1 MTTRVLMIM
10 SDPCSNGKDVWVRY
24 LMTDEPH
31 TYYEDRVY
39 YDSYEDAIADIKQF
53 KTWCS
58 LEFHDDTEDDYM
70 DDVTEEQ
77 EWFDYDPDC

>member
-1 MTTRVLMIM
+1 MTTQVLMIM
-10 SDPCSNGKDVWVRY
+10 SDPCSNGEDVWVRY
-24 LMTDEPH
+24 LMTDEPR

-39 YDSYEDAIADIKQF
+39 YDNYEDAIADIKQF
-53 KTWCS
+53 KTWGA
-58 LEFHDDTEDDYM
+58 LEFLDDTMDDYM